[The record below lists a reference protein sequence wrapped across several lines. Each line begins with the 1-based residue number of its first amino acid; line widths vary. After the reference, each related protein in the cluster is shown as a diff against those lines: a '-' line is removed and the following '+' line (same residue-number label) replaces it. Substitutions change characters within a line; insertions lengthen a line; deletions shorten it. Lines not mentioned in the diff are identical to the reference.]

1 MLGFIFVL
9 ALVTP
14 SSRSVRLHGVLK
26 HILACKC
33 EWKGR
38 GGYCV
43 RHFGFF
49 PGLLSVWEGRLFGDV
64 SAEKVLCVSFKW
76 NREKFETWLKRRAAP
91 LPCRMDHNGK
101 AHSLPQL
108 PSLLQRAGGATFV
121 SAEFFWSV
129 KKKKR
134 VYCDLWTSHSSD
146 PARLDITSHCCNVFA
161 CSLWRLTRL
170 SACFKFKFANLVLH
184 CCSYRAKGT
193 ENKDIWF
200 PYYLLVL
207 IKSRSLVVLLK
218 VTFILFFQFF
228 NITEILICEGCLLSS
243 IF

>member
-1 MLGFIFVL
+1 MEPWKVWNV
-9 ALVTP
+9 AETP
-14 SSRSVRLHGVLK
+14 CCSAAVPHG
-26 HILACKC
+26 
-33 EWKGR
+33 
-38 GGYCV
+38 
-43 RHFGFF
+43 
-49 PGLLSVWEGRLFGDV
+49 SQ
-64 SAEKVLCVSFKW
+64 
-76 NREKFETWLKRRAAP
+76 RESTQSPPASQFASESW
-91 LPCRMDHNGK
+91 
-101 AHSLPQL
+101 
-108 PSLLQRAGGATFV
+108 GATFV

-193 ENKDIWF
+193 ENRDIWF

-243 IF
+243 IFQKWLKSILFLTD